1 MSADSNSDSLVI
13 VALGSNLGD
22 SERLLRDAFA
32 RLASQATSGF
42 QHSSL
47 WTSEP
52 VDCPPGSPPFLNAVA
67 VWLPRPGESPES
79 LILSLQRCERELG
92 RRSKVVMNEPRP
104 IDLDL
109 IAFARER
116 RDRDELTIPHP
127 RAHLRRFVLA
137 PLAEITPDYQLP
149 GQAHSIASLLSSL
162 PTEPKVMRLH

>member
-1 MSADSNSDSLVI
+1 MSTDSDSDSLVI

-22 SERLLRDAFA
+22 SARLLRDAFA
-32 RLASQATSGF
+32 QLASQATSGF
-42 QHSSL
+42 QYSSL

-67 VWLPRPGESPES
+67 VWHPRPGETPES
-79 LILSLQRCERELG
+79 LIRSLQHCERGLG
-92 RRSKVVMNEPRP
+92 RRSKVVMNEPRS

-116 RDRDELTIPHP
+116 RDRVELTIPHP

-137 PLAEITPDYQLP
+137 PLAEIAPDYQLP
-149 GQAHSIASLLSSL
+149 GQAHSVATLLSSL
-162 PTEPKVMRLH
+162 PAEPKVVRLD